1 MVIRMRHTKS
11 HTKNRRS
18 HHAISRGGVSV
29 CPECGASK
37 MAHRACMACGSYR
50 GRKVVGKKETVKK
63 ESATEK
69 EPQNKKTKTEAKK
82 SK

>member
-11 HTKNRRS
+11 HTRNRRS

-29 CPECGASK
+29 CPECGAPK
-37 MAHRACMACGSYR
+37 MAHRACTSCGSYR
-50 GRKVVGKKETVKK
+50 GRKVVGKKEVAKK
-63 ESATEK
+63 ETTAAK